1 MVLERGF
8 WRDGGG
14 GMRVWR
20 VRGVSIAAPATAASS
35 EGKTAFLFCYLL
47 YVQRE
52 ICRYNTRT
60 PAPLAAVIRKMSVDL
75 LNGQIEIH
83 SIILIPSSPFILLV
97 FSLNSGVGVKPL
109 DIDEAP

>member
-35 EGKTAFLFCYLL
+35 EGKTAF
-47 YVQRE
+47 
-52 ICRYNTRT
+52 
-60 PAPLAAVIRKMSVDL
+60 
-75 LNGQIEIH
+75 
-83 SIILIPSSPFILLV
+83 FILLFV
-97 FSLNSGVGVKPL
+97 IRVEKYADRTP
-109 DIDEAP
+109 EHRHPWPP